1 MATEAEGQGSAKAE
15 GQAAAVPPGQASRE
29 ELALLLEDARGKADA
44 NWDALL
50 RARAEL
56 DNLRRRA
63 ARDVEN
69 AHKYGI
75 ERFVAELLPVK
86 DSLELALAAAA
97 AGGAEAD
104 KTREGLDLTLKML
117 ANVFEKFG
125 IEEVDPRGARFDP
138 ERHQAMTVQE
148 GTGAEA
154 GTVTQVFQ
162 KGYLLNQRLV
172 RPAMVVVAR

>member
-1 MATEAEGQGSAKAE
+1 MATETESQEKPQAE
-15 GQAAAVPPGQASRE
+15 GQARAAPSGQASPE

-56 DNLRRRA
+56 ENLRRRA

-86 DSLELALAAAA
+86 DSLELALAAASS
-97 AGGAEAD
+97 GAELD
-104 KTREGLDLTLKML
+104 RTREGLELTLKML
-117 ANVFEKFG
+117 TNAFEKFG
-125 IEEVDPRGARFDP
+125 IEEVNPQGVRFDP
-138 ERHQAMTVQE
+138 ERHQAMTVQDVA
-148 GTGAEA
+148 GVEA
-154 GTVTQVFQ
+154 GMVTQVFQ
-162 KGYLLNQRLV
+162 KGYLLNQRLL

>member
-1 MATEAEGQGSAKAE
+1 MATEAESQGNPQAE
-15 GQAAAVPPGQASRE
+15 GQAPAAPPGQASRE
-29 ELALLLEDARGKADA
+29 ELVLLVEDARGKADA

-56 DNLRRRA
+56 ENLRRRA
-63 ARDVEN
+63 TRDVEN

-86 DSLELALAAAA
+86 DSLELALAAAT
-97 AGGAEAD
+97 GGAEVD
-104 KTREGLDLTLKML
+104 HTRKGLELTLKML
-117 ANVFEKFG
+117 SNVFEKFG
-125 IEEVDPRGARFDP
+125 IEEVDPQGARFDP